1 MSVRKFGPKSEGH
14 PSIGMECPRCLKKF
28 MKGDFTTLVG
38 DEPAGVED
46 AEEKRAGRAYTVV
59 ASEIHWDCVTA
70 QD

>member
-1 MSVRKFGPKSEGH
+1 
-14 PSIGMECPRCLKKF
+14 
-28 MKGDFTTLVG
+28 
-38 DEPAGVED
+38 VED